1 MSDADE
7 EPLASNTYTVKNIA
21 YQLIGWVLIVL
32 GAAGLFL
39 PLLPGTPLLVLGL
52 IVLSREYVWARRL
65 MTRLRDR
72 FPEVS
77 RKAEAWWRRMRFR
90 WESGSS

>member
-1 MSDADE
+1 VKK
-7 EPLASNTYTVKNIA
+7 LAS
-21 YQLIGWVLIVL
+21 QLIGWGLIVL

-52 IVLSREYVWARRL
+52 MVLSREYVWARRL
-65 MTRLRDR
+65 MTRIRDR
-72 FPEVS
+72 FPKMS